1 MAFSFK
7 HGDAEWTK
15 LRKRSL
21 DDLFWFCSV
30 VLGYSDLFPLEE
42 ETHRLFCDFLQR
54 KTGVPDLDLA
64 PIQKLEMPRG
74 TGKTTCGTVGHAI
87 QLACANPNTAI
98 LIANERQETADGFL
112 AAIKSQF
119 ETNDLLRALFPEVVP
134 PDFKATTWAASKATL
149 VRSSHRPEP
158 TFMTIGVGGTVTG
171 THPDIIIV
179 DDPISKEA
187 MENARVGAWQ
197 IMERVNRWCNAL
209 KLLLNTQAQPFPQ
222 IRFNGTRWY
231 QNDTY
236 DYIENTFGGPEEMR
250 RTYRLSA
257 KLPSGVTVSREAYR
271 VGQMSVF
278 RAAAIEEGAPV
289 FPKIHGMEKLAELR
303 AEDPELF
310 SCNMMNDPTSADV
323 RTFQDPWLVYYD
335 RMDNRVGAPARMF
348 HYKNDNG
355 SSRHVHDDNLR
366 KVMVVDP
373 AFTATGSGARAAII
387 VTGTDVETNRHLVLE
402 AKAQRAEPRDLVID
416 ILNTAKQHGITTIY
430 IESVAQQAAFLQF
443 VQNEA
448 RSRNMPLVV
457 EPVKPSGRN
466 KDLRI
471 ESLSAFFK
479 ARQILLHKSQLDL
492 LREYESFP
500 KAKYKDLL
508 DALAY
513 AAEKWPFGGIG
524 QSARARSQ
532 AQYNDYLA
540 KRGMQTA
547 T

>member
-1 MAFSFK
+1 MPFSFK
-7 HGDAEWTK
+7 QGDAEWTK

-21 DDLFWFCSV
+21 EDLFFFSSV

-74 TGKTTCGTVGHAI
+74 TGKTSCGTVGHAI
-87 QLACANPNTAI
+87 QLACANQNIAI

-149 VRSSHRPEP
+149 VRQSHRPEP

-171 THPDIIIV
+171 THPDVIIV

-236 DYIENTFGGPEEMR
+236 DYIENTFGGPVELR

-257 KLPSGVTVSREAYR
+257 RLPSGVTVSREAYR
-271 VGQMSVF
+271 VGQMAVF
-278 RAAAIEEGAPV
+278 RAAAIEEGVPV
-289 FPKIHGMEKLAELR
+289 FPKIHSMEKLAELR
-303 AEDPELF
+303 YEDPELF

-323 RTFQDPWLVYYD
+323 RLLQDSWLSYYD
-335 RMDNRVGAPARMF
+335 RLDDRLGAKGRML

-355 SSRHVHDDNLR
+355 SSRHIHEDQLR
-366 KVMVVDP
+366 IVMVVDP
-373 AFTATGSGARAAII
+373 AFTATGQGARAAII
-387 VTGTDVETNRHLVLE
+387 VTGSDPETNRHLILE

-416 ILNTAKQHGITTIY
+416 ILNTAKIYNVSTIY

-448 RSRNMPLVV
+448 RARNMPLSV
-457 EPVKPSGRN
+457 EPVKPAGRN

-479 ARQILLHKSQLDL
+479 ARQILVHRSQLDL
-492 LREYESFP
+492 IREYESFP

-513 AAEKWPFGGIG
+513 AAEKWTYGGLG
-524 QSARARSQ
+524 QSSRARANK
-532 AQYNDYLA
+532 QYEDYLSR
-540 KRGMQTA
+540 RGLQPS
-547 T
+547 